1 MRFVGNTEAKA
12 DTKGRVF
19 LPAVFRKQL
28 QSLKEERLIMRKDIF
43 QPCLVLYPESV
54 WDEQIN
60 LLRSRLNRWN
70 ARHQQ
75 IFRQFV
81 SDVEMIALDGNGR
94 FLIPRRYMKMAD
106 IESNIKF
113 IGMDNTIEIWS
124 SANTEQ
130 PFINSD
136 EFAQQLEEIMTTG
149 NEATLSD

>member
-19 LPAVFRKQL
+19 LPATFRKQL

-54 WDEQIN
+54 WDEQIH
-60 LLRSRLNRWN
+60 LLRSHLNRWN

-106 IESNIKF
+106 IESSIKF